1 MKRNLA
7 LLLSMIA
14 LFLCLYFLSFSV
26 EKEGILKGNKI
37 ENFLYVYK
45 LNEREEELSGYYIKD
60 KEIYYLLKKENSYQL
75 YKRDINKEKSSKIK
89 SFANDSDC
97 TLVND
102 YIECTNEDK
111 KEIYSYE
118 YEKLYETNLNNSDN
132 YPKIIKYKDT
142 FLKYTD
148 NKLYLNQ
155 KDKEKLFRSLP
166 EELNE
171 AFIEDYY
178 TSKNNS
184 YLLLFNIDKNIHY
197 IYDISKNEY
206 KEIISKNS
214 YKYENGFYFYDKNTY
229 KVINLKENK
238 EQEFSNYLETE
249 YYFTSYLKDNT
260 LYYFNIVDNEISILD
275 LNKSILKKISLDIT
289 KDNNLSNISLYK
301 DYLYFEIGENIGN
314 IYLIDLKNIKYEE
327 INIAEEKQK
336 EEEKLTNIINRLK
349 SDYNI
354 NIHIKKETD
363 IKYPDFNAEVETNN
377 LKIEKGLKEI
387 EGILQKYNKDF
398 FDSFYFEK
406 YEGLHIYLTSKLTPS
421 NLENQISNPAAYSLL
436 NNYKFMIV
444 IDLNQP
450 NISELLCHELIHNTE
465 FALNKKS
472 KDIFNEWNK
481 YNPEDFSY
489 NNSYTKEYIYNY
501 TINEE
506 NKENIYFIDKYSHT
520 YATEDRA
527 RIFENICSC
536 NENSIIKNYPNIYKK
551 ALYLEEEIYTYYPSL
566 KETNLF
572 SSLK

>member
-1 MKRNLA
+1 
-7 LLLSMIA
+7 MI
-14 LFLCLYFLSFSV
+14 
-26 EKEGILKGNKI
+26 
-37 ENFLYVYK
+37 
-45 LNEREEELSGYYIKD
+45 R
-60 KEIYYLLKKENSYQL
+60 
-75 YKRDINKEKSSKIK
+75 
-89 SFANDSDC
+89 
-97 TLVND
+97 
-102 YIECTNEDK
+102 
-111 KEIYSYE
+111 
-118 YEKLYETNLNNSDN
+118 
-132 YPKIIKYKDT
+132 
-142 FLKYTD
+142 
-148 NKLYLNQ
+148 
-155 KDKEKLFRSLP
+155 
-166 EELNE
+166 
-171 AFIEDYY
+171 
-178 TSKNNS
+178 
-184 YLLLFNIDKNIHY
+184 IH
-197 IYDISKNEY
+197 
-206 KEIISKNS
+206 
-214 YKYENGFYFYDKNTY
+214 
-229 KVINLKENK
+229 INLKENK

-249 YYFTSYLKDNT
+249 YYFTSYLKDNI

-301 DYLYFEIGENIGN
+301 DYLYFEIGENTGN

-336 EEEKLTNIINRLK
+336 EEEKLTNTINRLK

-444 IDLNQP
+444 IDINQP

-489 NNSYTKEYIYNY
+489 NDSYTKEYIYNY

>member
-7 LLLSMIA
+7 LLFSMIA

-60 KEIYYLLKKENSYQL
+60 KEIYYLLRKENNYQL
-75 YKRDINKEKSSKIK
+75 YKRDINKEKSSKVK
-89 SFANDSDC
+89 SFTNNSNC

-111 KEIYSYE
+111 KEIYNYE
-118 YEKLYETNLNNSDN
+118 YEKLYETSLNNSDN

-142 FLKYTD
+142 FLKYID

-171 AFIEDYY
+171 TFIEDYY

-249 YYFTSYLKDNT
+249 YYFTSYLKDNI

-301 DYLYFEIGENIGN
+301 DYLYFEIGENTGN

-336 EEEKLTNIINRLK
+336 EEEKLTNTINRLK

-444 IDLNQP
+444 IDINQP

-489 NNSYTKEYIYNY
+489 NDSYTKEYIYNY